1 MLYEY
6 KTEYTTKHSATC
18 SDKDLNSRGKTWL
31 SFNTS
36 SVCPVWMAKGLRRWP
51 QDPRVVS
58 SSPVVGKNNF
68 SFCKSR
74 FRSLQLEEA
83 HANEINHDIH
93 LANTLF
99 QIRVR

>member
-1 MLYEY
+1 MEEIDDEFVIKL
-6 KTEYTTKHSATC
+6 
-18 SDKDLNSRGKTWL
+18 SRWHVDSKSGVDGQAVKA
-31 SFNTS
+31 
-36 SVCPVWMAKGLRRWP
+36 MALRSNGCEFESRC
-51 QDPRVVS
+51 
-58 SSPVVGKNNF
+58 GEKNF

-99 QIRVR
+99 QMKVR